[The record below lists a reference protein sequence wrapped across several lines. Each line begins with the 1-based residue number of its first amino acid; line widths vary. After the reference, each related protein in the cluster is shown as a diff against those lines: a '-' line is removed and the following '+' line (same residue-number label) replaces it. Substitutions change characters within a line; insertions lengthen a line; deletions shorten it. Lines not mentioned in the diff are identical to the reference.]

1 MMINK
6 EKLGLFIVMSSL
18 LFFIIKLH
26 KKHFE
31 QFRLL
36 NCDLS
41 KADTSL
47 SDQDFICCQAKNF
60 LEEHNQEDGHP
71 SYPHY
76 KNVWEQCN
84 KISTIDVSHDKYMM
98 SDRNAYYDSLEVIY
112 DNLEKEYNLT
122 LTSYSNAQVT
132 FSNLEN
138 TYNTEFDA
146 YNVKLTEFNARSNE
160 YADLISINSN
170 LNEMSEM
177 HEYKLALQSL
187 DDVINKQVTT
197 EMGVSMD
204 MGLNYK
210 EGHIQSQ
217 IERSLQNALD
227 YIPKLTDLY
236 IHNVRLFES
245 IQKTRGLA
253 FNETHETHET
263 NASNINHLIANIESS
278 EALYRNSITLLN
290 KSETALY
297 SISQSIKE
305 LSNYLYQT
313 RGVDQTLET
322 TSHRNITVQYMGEEI
337 TLTFRDSKY
346 ILPDI
351 SIVGMTGFE
360 YISEFLFKQC
370 TINPTTRV
378 ATCGNLP
385 IAGSKGLEEDI
396 TQEYKK
402 QPINDGTNPLSSTF
416 FSTFLRYME
425 RNHIM
430 NNTEIYYTETDLDKT
445 FAYAFL
451 LKTFSDTTGSGSH
464 STSVDSSTEEE
475 SSS

>member
-1 MMINK
+1 MINK

-47 SDQDFICCQAKNF
+47 SDQDFLCCQAKNF
-60 LEEHNQEDGHP
+60 LEEHNEEDGHP
-71 SYPHY
+71 SYSHY
-76 KNVWEQCN
+76 NNVWDQCN

-98 SDRNAYYDSLEVIY
+98 SDRNAYYDSLEVQYNNLVEEY
-112 DNLEKEYNLT
+112 DLT
-122 LTSYSNAQVT
+122 LNSYSNLD
-132 FSNLEN
+132 SNLRDLEN
-138 TYNTEFDA
+138 TYNTEYA
-146 YNVKLTEFNARSNE
+146 EYNEKLSEFERKSDQH
-160 YADLISINSN
+160 ADLISINSN
-170 LNEMSEM
+170 LIEMSEM

-187 DDVINKQVTT
+187 DDVINKQVQT

-204 MGLNYK
+204 MGLKHK
-210 EGHIQSQ
+210 ENHIRTQ
-217 IERSLQNALD
+217 IKTSLQNSLD

-236 IHNVRLFES
+236 MHNVRLFES
-245 IQKTRGLA
+245 IQKTKGLA
-253 FNETHETHET
+253 INETHEET
-263 NASNINHLIANIESS
+263 GQLLANISSS
-278 EALYRNSITLLN
+278 ESLYANSITLLN
-290 KSETALY
+290 KSETTLY

-313 RGVDQTLET
+313 RDVDQTLET
-322 TSHRNITVQYMGEEI
+322 ISNRDITVTYMGQDI
-337 TLTFRDSKY
+337 TLIFRDGKY
-346 ILPDI
+346 ILPENI
-351 SIVGMTGFE
+351 STVNMKGAE

-370 TINPTTRV
+370 SIHPTTRV
-378 ATCGNLP
+378 ATCEKLP
-385 IAGSKGLEEDI
+385 IAGTKALEEDI

-402 QPINDGTNPLSSTF
+402 QPINDEDEDNPLSSTLSSTF

-425 RNHIM
+425 RELIM
-430 NNTEIYYTETDLDKT
+430 NNSISNTETDLDKT

-451 LKTFSDTTGSGSH
+451 LKTFSDTTGTH
-464 STSVDSSTEEE
+464 SPSVDASSTEEGA
-475 SSS
+475 SS

>member
-1 MMINK
+1 MISK

-47 SDQDFICCQAKNF
+47 SDQDFLCCQAKNF
-60 LEEHNQEDGHP
+60 LEEHNEEDNHP
-71 SYPHY
+71 SYSHY
-76 KNVWEQCN
+76 KNVWDQCN

-98 SDRNAYYDSLEVIY
+98 SDHNAYYDSLEVDY
-112 DNLEKEYNLT
+112 DNLVKEYDLT
-122 LTSYSNAQVT
+122 LISYSNAQVT

-146 YNVKLTEFNARSNE
+146 YNVKLAEFNEKSDE
-160 YADLISINSN
+160 YADLIRINSN

-187 DDVINKQVTT
+187 DDVINKQVQT
-197 EMGVSMD
+197 EMGISID
-204 MGLNYK
+204 MGLKYK
-210 EGHIQSQ
+210 ESHIQSQ
-217 IERSLQNALD
+217 IQRSLQNSLD

-236 IHNVRLFES
+236 MHNVRLFES

-253 FNETHETHET
+253 FNETHETDKR
-263 NASNINHLIANIESS
+263 NQLKANIESS
-278 EALYRNSITLLN
+278 ELLYANSITLLN
-290 KSETALY
+290 KSETTLY

-313 RGVDQTLET
+313 RDVDQTLET
-322 TSHRNITVQYMGEEI
+322 TSHRNITVHYLDQDI
-337 TLTFRDSKY
+337 TLIFRDGKY
-346 ILPDI
+346 ILPETI
-351 SIVGMTGFE
+351 SIVNMIGAE

-370 TINPTTRV
+370 SINPTTRV

-385 IAGSKGLEEDI
+385 ISGTKALEEDI
-396 TQEYKK
+396 ALEYKK

-425 RNHIM
+425 RELLM
-430 NNTEIYYTETDLDKT
+430 NNTISNTETDLDKT

-464 STSVDSSTEEE
+464 SPSVDALFTEEE
-475 SSS
+475 ASS

>member
-1 MMINK
+1 MINK
-6 EKLGLFIVMSSL
+6 EKIGLFIVMSSL

-76 KNVWEQCN
+76 KNVWDQCN

-98 SDRNAYYDSLEVIY
+98 SDRNAYYDSLVVIY
-112 DNLEKEYNLT
+112 DNLEKEYNST

-132 FSNLEN
+132 FSNLET
-138 TYNTEFDA
+138 TYNTELAA
-146 YNVKLTEFNARSNE
+146 YNVKLTEFTEKSGE

-187 DDVINKQVTT
+187 DDVINKQIQT
-197 EMGVSMD
+197 EMGVGMD
-204 MGLNYK
+204 MGLKQK
-210 EGHIQSQ
+210 ESHIQSQ
-217 IERSLQNALD
+217 IERSLRNALD

-236 IHNVRLFES
+236 IHNVHLFES

-253 FNETHETHET
+253 FNETHETNMRNQLKT
-263 NASNINHLIANIESS
+263 NIESS

-305 LSNYLYQT
+305 LSNYLYHT
-313 RGVDQTLET
+313 RDVDPTLES
-322 TSHRNITVQYMGEEI
+322 TSHRDITVSYMGEEI
-337 TLTFRDSKY
+337 TLTFRDGKY
-346 ILPDI
+346 RLPASVLID
-351 SIVGMTGFE
+351 GMAGSE

-370 TINPTTRV
+370 SINPTTRV

-425 RNHIM
+425 RELLM
-430 NNTEIYYTETDLDKT
+430 NNNISNTETDLDKT

-451 LKTFSDTTGSGSH
+451 LKTFSDTTGSGSR

-475 SSS
+475 TSS

>member
-1 MMINK
+1 MINK
-6 EKLGLFIVMSSL
+6 EKLGLFIVMFSL

-47 SDQDFICCQAKNF
+47 SDQDFLCCQAKNF
-60 LEEHNQEDGHP
+60 LEEHNEEDGHP
-71 SYPHY
+71 SYLHY
-76 KNVWEQCN
+76 KNVWDQCN

-112 DNLEKEYNLT
+112 DNLEKEYNST
-122 LTSYSNAQVT
+122 LNSYSNAQVT
-132 FSNLEN
+132 FSNLET
-138 TYNTEFDA
+138 TYNTEFNA
-146 YNVKLTEFNARSNE
+146 YNTKLSEFNARSNE
-160 YADLISINSN
+160 YADLNKINSN

-187 DDVINKQVTT
+187 DDVINKQVVT
-197 EMGVSMD
+197 EMGISID
-204 MGLNYK
+204 MGLKDK
-210 EGHIQSQ
+210 ESHIQSQ

-236 IHNVRLFES
+236 IRNVNLFES
-245 IQKTRGLA
+245 IQKSKELA
-253 FNETHETHET
+253 YNETHETFMRNQLKT
-263 NASNINHLIANIESS
+263 NIESS
-278 EALYRNSITLLN
+278 EILYANSITLLN

-297 SISQSIKE
+297 SISQSVKE

-313 RGVDQTLET
+313 RDVDQTLET
-322 TSHRNITVQYMGEEI
+322 TSHRNITIFYNTNEEI
-337 TLTFRDSKY
+337 LLTFQNGKY
-346 ILPDI
+346 VLPASILID
-351 SIVGMTGFE
+351 GMTGSD

-370 TINPTTRV
+370 SIDPTTRV
-378 ATCGNLP
+378 TSCGNLP
-385 IAGSKGLEEDI
+385 VNGIKALEEDI

-402 QPINDGTNPLSSTF
+402 QPINDGTSPLSSTF
-416 FSTFLRYME
+416 FSTFLRYM
-425 RNHIM
+425 RRDHLIG
-430 NNTEIYYTETDLDKT
+430 NTISNVEEGLDKT

-451 LKTFSDTTGSGSH
+451 LKTFSDTTGSQL
-464 STSVDSSTEEE
+464 TSLEEE
-475 SSS
+475 ASSS

>member
-1 MMINK
+1 MINK
-6 EKLGLFIVMSSL
+6 EKIGLFIVMSSL

-60 LEEHNQEDGHP
+60 LEEHNQEEGHP

-76 KNVWEQCN
+76 KNVWDQCN
-84 KISTIDVSHDKYMM
+84 KISTIDLSHDKYMM

-112 DNLEKEYNLT
+112 DNLEKEYSST

-132 FSNLEN
+132 LSNLDED
-138 TYNTEFDA
+138 YNTEFAA
-146 YNVKLTEFNARSNE
+146 YNVKLREFTEKSGE

-187 DDVINKQVTT
+187 DDVINKHIQT
-197 EMGVSMD
+197 EMGVGID
-204 MGLNYK
+204 MGLKHK

-236 IHNVRLFES
+236 IHNVHLFES
-245 IQKTRGLA
+245 IQKTKEFRNYNLPSQ
-253 FNETHETHET
+253 
-263 NASNINHLIANIESS
+263 SNINHLRENIESS

-297 SISQSIKE
+297 FISQSIKE
-305 LSNYLYQT
+305 LSNYLYHT
-313 RGVDQTLET
+313 RDVDRTLESP
-322 TSHRNITVQYMGEEI
+322 SHRDITVSYMGEKI
-337 TLTFRDSKY
+337 TLTFRDGKY
-346 ILPDI
+346 RLPDI
-351 SIVGMTGFE
+351 SIVNMTGSE

-370 TINPTTRV
+370 SIDPTTRV

-396 TQEYKK
+396 TQEYRK
-402 QPINDGTNPLSSTF
+402 QPINDGMNPLSSTF

-425 RNHIM
+425 RKLLM
-430 NNTEIYYTETDLDKT
+430 NNNISNTETDLDKT

-451 LKTFSDTTGSGSH
+451 LKTFSDTTGSGSR

-475 SSS
+475 TSS